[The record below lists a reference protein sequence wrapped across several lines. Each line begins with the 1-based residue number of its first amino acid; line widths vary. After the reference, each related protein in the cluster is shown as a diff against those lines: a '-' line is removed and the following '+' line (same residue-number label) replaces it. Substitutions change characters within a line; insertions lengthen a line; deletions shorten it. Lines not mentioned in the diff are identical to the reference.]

1 MPRKS
6 PQTQDPAVSTE
17 NQMTQA
23 EATKTPKKST
33 VLGDRLTGQELVTKA
48 GALIGQPI
56 DIVAKECGYYK
67 QITDNETGEVSV
79 RVLREDFTAAM
90 LKAQTG
96 MEFAPPTRPYSR
108 RTSRSP
114 LLTVGGNGNIVV
126 GNRYSSIAEFVPGG
140 KVKVEAVKG
149 KITITVNDDED
160 ASAEAEDEQDD
171 LDL

>member
-6 PQTQDPAVSTE
+6 PQTEDPSVPTE

-33 VLGDRLTGQELVTKA
+33 VFGDKLTGQELVTKA
-48 GALIGQPI
+48 GGLIGQPI

-67 QITDNETGEVSV
+67 QITDNETGEVTV

-149 KITITVNDDED
+149 KITITVNDGEEEAIEEDDQDE
-160 ASAEAEDEQDD
+160 
-171 LDL
+171 LGL